1 MSRHFSLQLQRLKD
15 KTNNSTEFEGILCF
29 ITKKVVYEYMT
40 DHIQFNWHNSSLQF
54 FLNTRLLCK
63 ASHDKKWPKHPA
75 NKYCSFKKSTMC
87 LFFSLRQKIYL
98 TLNCV
103 ISTFV
108 SCYLGNPESIIM
120 ILHEPDVA
128 LQNWYAFIL
137 FLSHTQNCP
146 SLLI

>member
-1 MSRHFSLQLQRLKD
+1 MN
-15 KTNNSTEFEGILCF
+15 KTSGQQI
-29 ITKKVVYEYMT
+29 
-40 DHIQFNWHNSSLQF
+40 LQF
-54 FLNTRLLCK
+54 QQIYYV
-63 ASHDKKWPKHPA
+63 P
-75 NKYCSFKKSTMC
+75 

-128 LQNWYAFIL
+128 LQN
-137 FLSHTQNCP
+137 
-146 SLLI
+146 